1 MIMSTAPL
9 LLCTVPPVFPRLFLS
24 SCSIRFS
31 SLSDSRFPCPPLYF
45 FILYNHIKE
54 IHKYPFNSA
63 PSKWGALLL
72 LIPLF
77 SENVEKVTIMI
88 EDCLLYLRCCD
99 YYLTFSQTYFS
110 MIIVNV
116 HFIIMHNSQVP
127 SSYHHFHYKCGLT
140 CGLSHTSINLFF
152 LIPHHF
158 PISLHQRP
166 PTDWTYL

>member
-45 FILYNHIKE
+45 LILYNHIKE
-54 IHKYPFNSA
+54 IHKYPFSSA

-72 LIPLF
+72 LILLF
-77 SENVEKVTIMI
+77 SENVEIVTIMI
-88 EDCLLYLRCCD
+88 EDCLLDWRCCS
-99 YYLTFSQTYFS
+99 L
-110 MIIVNV
+110 
-116 HFIIMHNSQVP
+116 VP